1 MEEIS
6 MVFRRFYAVVALTA
20 LVATS
25 GCFHRCCY
33 WRRPC
38 CAPTTCGCE
47 GTSAYPPMV
56 MTPTPAPPMVKG
68 PTMFEGR

>member
-1 MEEIS
+1 

-25 GCFHRCCY
+25 GCFHRCCC

-38 CAPTTCGCE
+38 APTSCGCE
-47 GTSAYPPMV
+47 ATSGYPPVV
-56 MTPTPAPPMVKG
+56 MAPTAAPPLVKG
-68 PTMFEGR
+68 PPMFESR